1 MRTRGSHLK
10 SMKTHFLQ
18 EWLRTTRKKASLRCV
33 TKFEVYNS
41 QETRGEVKYKWKL
54 LKRMAVVW
62 SLHLHTTKNLLKHL
76 KRKTSTWTQ
85 DQRQSKP
92 SADDSFSLEAK
103 TDLCTS
109 RPVFGSRI
117 GSKICWKWVKVLPH
131 KDQVALSSS
140 KGDHTCKCANC
151 CRFGHNRNHLTK
163 VHASWRLDDWA
174 SCRPEEHSGKSILL
188 LLVYHSSDIAE
199 HCLETS
205 WDFATQKLKVCQE
218 YSANKLCQLNSMQIL
233 LACTFESLTRFW
245 KRLYANKTLLE
256 VPPRSSSSKD
266 LEASNSKRSC
276 KNWQGVKDDKFWTTS
291 LQSWIKRLPSLLD
304 SNLNTHFTIAKYNS
318 PVVLRWS
325 HSPGGCHMCHGGHGS
340 LHYVAFLESSIS
352 TFQEFAVVLLEK
364 NVMHNRPPTHLTVW
378 PSPLIKSDQR
388 KAAIDKIKRSH
399 SLNWINS
406 LWILCNW
413 ASTSSSL

>member
-1 MRTRGSHLK
+1 MCNQVWG
-10 SMKTHFLQ
+10 
-18 EWLRTTRKKASLRCV
+18 
-33 TKFEVYNS
+33 NS

-85 DQRQSKP
+85 DQRQSKQ

-151 CRFGHNRNHLTK
+151 CRFGHNRNYLTK

-188 LLVYHSSDIAE
+188 LLVYHSGDIAE

-205 WDFATQKLKVCQE
+205 WDFATAKAESVRL
-218 YSANKLCQLNSMQIL
+218 ARLNPWHVFGKGCMQ
-233 LACTFESLTRFW
+233 TRLFW
-245 KRLYANKTLLE
+245 KCLL
-256 VPPRSSSSKD
+256 PPHPAR
-266 LEASNSKRSC
+266 
-276 KNWQGVKDDKFWTTS
+276 T
-291 LQSWIKRLPSLLD
+291 
-304 SNLNTHFTIAKYNS
+304 
-318 PVVLRWS
+318 
-325 HSPGGCHMCHGGHGS
+325 
-340 LHYVAFLESSIS
+340 
-352 TFQEFAVVLLEK
+352 
-364 NVMHNRPPTHLTVW
+364 
-378 PSPLIKSDQR
+378 
-388 KAAIDKIKRSH
+388 
-399 SLNWINS
+399 
-406 LWILCNW
+406 
-413 ASTSSSL
+413 